1 MTATVRGVKAM
12 EVYALTA
19 KGKATLAEM
28 RRSPGLSKTSSC
40 RVLEYLNRIGN
51 GNAGQIAGGT
61 GLSVGEVV
69 GKLGES
75 ESGRLVRVL
84 GKV

>member
-1 MTATVRGVKAM
+1 M

-19 KGKATLAEM
+19 KGKATLKEM
-28 RRSPGLSKTSSC
+28 RQSSGLTKTSSY
-40 RVLEYLNRIGN
+40 RVFEYLNRIGD

-69 GKLGES
+69 STLRES
-75 ESGRLVRVL
+75 VTGGLVRVL

>member
-1 MTATVRGVKAM
+1 M

-28 RRSPGLSKTSSC
+28 RQSPGLAKTPSY
-40 RVLEYLNRIGN
+40 RVLEYLNRIGA

-61 GLSVGEVV
+61 GLPVGEVV
-69 GKLGES
+69 SKLGES
-75 ESGRLVRVL
+75 ESGGMVRVL